1 MFAFANTCC
10 PHRCQPPTCAHTRPD
25 PRQSAP
31 RSAAADPA
39 AAHWTLSAALPDEL
53 EARAAALTAASLPL
67 IVKTQARVRLRAAAT
82 LVRAMLAARAVVRS
96 WCAGLLRDAR
106 ALRWRRAALRAYR
119 RHKAAAKIGHACRR
133 LLKKRRE
140 AADFA
145 VTGRRHHVDFALTAA
160 AAGGGARLAAQ
171 GGVRLGRV
179 GRRVVPGAR
188 PGRKDKVYLAKSKPT
203 L

>member
-1 MFAFANTCC
+1 
-10 PHRCQPPTCAHTRPD
+10 
-25 PRQSAP
+25 
-31 RSAAADPA
+31 
-39 AAHWTLSAALPDEL
+39 
-53 EARAAALTAASLPL
+53 
-67 IVKTQARVRLRAAAT
+67 
-82 LVRAMLAARAVVRS
+82 MLAARAVVRS

-140 AADFA
+140 ATDFA